1 MKSSVMSILM
11 MPVSHEIPFLVELF
25 SRYPFYIIALI
36 IFFIKV
42 ISRRQK
48 VEGLFQ
54 AY

>member
-1 MKSSVMSILM
+1 MKSSVMSMFM

-25 SRYPFYIIALI
+25 SRHPFYIIALNV
-36 IFFIKV
+36 FFIKV
-42 ISRRQK
+42 ISHRHK